1 MYINDKTDKEFLIR
15 LWRAKVEDDKK
26 MESGRLDDGCHF
38 GILFDSLFDDINET
52 LLFQQNAQKIDVYA
66 DPKIFK
72 QWGPVGS
79 KEMVYGLYSEEI
91 KLKIDIIERIQ
102 LLRQLEEHRLAVW
115 DYDGRDSREYRH
127 SSTVCISSF
136 YGNEDAAYIQ
146 KHLNETLVPTKHL
159 KRFIDNKYKDSDE
172 LRNRRLVWFSFITM
186 IAAIATLF
194 ITAVK

>member
-1 MYINDKTDKEFLIR
+1 MYINGRTDKKLLRR
-15 LWRAKVEDDKK
+15 LWETRVADEKK
-26 MESGRLDDGCHF
+26 IKNNKFDDGCHF
-38 GILFDSLFDDINET
+38 GILFDSLFDDINNT
-52 LLFQQNAQKIDVYA
+52 LLFCKKEDGVNVYV
-66 DPKIFK
+66 DHRKMK
-72 QWGPVGS
+72 KWGPVGS
-79 KEMVYGLYSEEI
+79 KENVYGTYSEEI
-91 KLKIDIIERIQ
+91 KLKVEIIERIQ

-159 KRFIDNKYKDSDE
+159 KRFIDNKYKDVDE

-186 IAAIATLF
+186 IVAIATLF